1 MMEQISDLLSSV
13 GGAVTTIL
21 LPIIGVFLFYDSKKR
36 KAAAEARKAEAENIT
51 NYASEWKELYEK
63 KEGRVAELDAK
74 IDRLYAEKNDDRM
87 HIRELSE
94 KITALEIENLK
105 LTVKRCDVKGCPN
118 RQPPSDY

>member
-1 MMEQISDLLSSV
+1 MEQISELLSSV

-87 HIRELSE
+87 LIRELSE

>member
-1 MMEQISDLLSSV
+1 MEQISELLSSV

-51 NYASEWKELYEK
+51 NYAAEWKKCYE
-63 KEGRVAELDAK
+63 EERAVEAELNAK
-74 IDRLYAEKNDDRM
+74 IDQLYKEKNEDRQRM
-87 HIRELSE
+87 REMAM
-94 KITALEIENLK
+94 KNAALEIENLK

>member
-1 MMEQISDLLSSV
+1 M
-13 GGAVTTIL
+13 
-21 LPIIGVFLFYDSKKR
+21 FLFYDSKKR

-87 HIRELSE
+87 RIRELSE

>member
-1 MMEQISDLLSSV
+1 MTQRS
-13 GGAVTTIL
+13 ARQQ
-21 LPIIGVFLFYDSKKR
+21 PRHAKR
-36 KAAAEARKAEAENIT
+36 KRRT
-51 NYASEWKELYEK
+51 SPTTLRSGRDYTEK

-87 HIRELSE
+87 LIRELSE

>member
-1 MMEQISDLLSSV
+1 MMEQISELLSSV

-74 IDRLYAEKNDDRM
+74 IDSLYAEKNDDRM
-87 HIRELSE
+87 LIRELSE

>member
-1 MMEQISDLLSSV
+1 MEQISELLSSV

-21 LPIIGVFLFYDSKKR
+21 LPIIGAFLFYDSKKR

-87 HIRELSE
+87 LIRELSE

>member
-1 MMEQISDLLSSV
+1 MEQISELLSSV

-74 IDRLYAEKNDDRM
+74 IDSLYAEKNDDRM
-87 HIRELSE
+87 LIRELSE

>member
-1 MMEQISDLLSSV
+1 MEQISELLSSV

-51 NYASEWKELYEK
+51 NYASEWKGLYEK

-87 HIRELSE
+87 LIRELYE

>member
-1 MMEQISDLLSSV
+1 MEQISELLSSV

-63 KEGRVAELDAK
+63 KEGKVAELDAK

>member
-1 MMEQISDLLSSV
+1 MMEQISELLSSV

-87 HIRELSE
+87 RIRELSE

>member
-1 MMEQISDLLSSV
+1 MEQISELLSSV

>member
-1 MMEQISDLLSSV
+1 MK
-13 GGAVTTIL
+13 

-87 HIRELSE
+87 LIRELSE

-105 LTVKRCDVKGCPN
+105 LTVKRCDVKGCLN

>member
-1 MMEQISDLLSSV
+1 MMEQISELLSSV

-63 KEGRVAELDAK
+63 KEGKVAELDAK

>member
-1 MMEQISDLLSSV
+1 MMEQISELLSSV